1 MSQSRFAT
9 VSIGA
14 LTMTDNSVSVA
25 AGKPL
30 VLGQDASAA
39 NHAITKSQ
47 LDTHV
52 ATLTSAINTIAGTD
66 TALDTLAEL
75 KTFVDGVTTSG
86 AANLLTAVAAET
98 TARGVAVTAATA
110 AAAAALAGVDTSIRT
125 LVTGEVASRVAEDKL
140 LRDRLFHHVNLQ
152 MSPATIPD
160 EAPPTPMPTTVK
172 AVTGVDGWYFK
183 NGGPSSSTRKFNW
196 YFGAPVA
203 ADGKASAAS
212 LEELDIRLR
221 LVNNVSAPFIT
232 FYTAKTGS
240 NDAASWYHAK
250 YTYIANQSLTAN
262 TNYLFRVLVS
272 GASAVGSLS
281 GFSNVDLT
289 LDSYSSTPNSPLAS
303 TDTIFAIAVSSNSSS
318 AAGNV
323 ECVIH
328 GLDIHSTNG
337 NIAFHLSNNDVV
349 HKYIGT
355 KLTQLY
361 LSMGQAD
368 PMAGIV

>member
-1 MSQSRFAT
+1 MSRFAT

-14 LTMTDNSVSVA
+14 LTMTDTAVTIAS
-25 AGKPL
+25 GKPL
-30 VLGQDASAA
+30 VLGGDASSA

-47 LDTHV
+47 LDTV
-52 ATLTSAINTIAGTD
+52 ATELRGAITTIAGSD
-66 TALDTLAEL
+66 TAFDTLAEM
-75 KTFVDGVTTSG
+75 KAFVDGVKTSG
-86 AANLLTAVAAET
+86 AANLLTAVTDET
-98 TARGVAVTAATA
+98 TARGVAVAAATA
-110 AAAAALAGVDTSIRT
+110 AASSALAGVDTSIRT
-125 LVTGEVASRVAEDKL
+125 LVANEVASRAAADTL
-140 LRDRLFHHVNLQ
+140 LRNRLFHHVNVQ

-160 EAPPTPMPTTVK
+160 EASPTPMPTTVK

-196 YFGAPVA
+196 YFGAPVNSTGTA
-203 ADGKASAAS
+203 TGAS

-272 GASAVGSLS
+272 GSSAVGSLS

-289 LDSYSSTPNSPLAS
+289 LDSYSSTPNSTLLA
-303 TDTIFAIAVSSNSSS
+303 TDTILFIAVSSNSSS

-337 NIAFHLSNNDVV
+337 NVAYHLSNNDVV

-368 PMAGIV
+368 PMLGIA